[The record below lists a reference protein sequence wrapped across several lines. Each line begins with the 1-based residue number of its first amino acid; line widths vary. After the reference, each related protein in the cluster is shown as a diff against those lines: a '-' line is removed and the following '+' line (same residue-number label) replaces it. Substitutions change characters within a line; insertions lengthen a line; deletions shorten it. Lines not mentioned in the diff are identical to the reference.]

1 MKFQKSDTQ
10 TRAIFTVTP
19 VAEGWGVEHEGEL
32 LDPCRTM
39 EEARAA
45 ATRRARA
52 CQDIGRPCQIN
63 VKGERGFFAARA
75 RPSAEAKTETDD
87 LAEGAEESDIGA
99 MDLRPVEREAMPA

>member
-10 TRAIFTVTP
+10 TRAVFTVTP
-19 VAEGWGVEHEGEL
+19 HADGWGVEHEGEL

-52 CQDIGRPCQIN
+52 CQDLGRPCQIN
-63 VKGERGFFAARA
+63 VSGERGFFAARA
-75 RPSAEAKTETDD
+75 RPATEAKPETELLDTEDNDD
-87 LAEGAEESDIGA
+87 
-99 MDLRPVEREAMPA
+99 MDVRPLEREAMPA